1 MYTSQFRLSW
11 VECGGGSSVAMLAA
25 FLLAGLVLVTGE
37 NTTTAPPNIIF
48 LLTDDQGWADTG
60 FTNPASPMHTPNIG
74 TQSTWCYVLSG
85 RARGTTFSPQ
95 FLSVS
100 NEL

>member
-1 MYTSQFRLSW
+1 
-11 VECGGGSSVAMLAA
+11 MLAVC
-25 FLLAGLVLVTGE
+25 LLAGLVLVTGE

-74 TQSTWCYVLSG
+74 IQSTWC
-85 RARGTTFSPQ
+85 
-95 FLSVS
+95 
-100 NEL
+100 